1 VKRHVPITLVVA
13 FALVIIAAVAY
24 FMLVRPQRAES
35 ARLDEEIATLEQK
48 VDAALTASQGGESH
62 AAVRVADVFELA
74 KAIPGEEDMA
84 GIILELDSVAAA
96 AGTRFLSI
104 TPGAPAEKG
113 EYRAIPIALTFEG
126 SYYDLA
132 DFLFRLRN
140 LVAVRDGKLAAKG
153 RLFTLDSLDLHGA
166 QDGFPR
172 IEAVL
177 TISAYVYGAGADPAT
192 EVAEA
197 SEPVVGG
204 SP

>member
-1 VKRHVPITLVVA
+1 VKKQVPVTLVVA
-13 FALVIIAAVAY
+13 LALVVVAAVAY
-24 FMLVRPQRAES
+24 FMLVRPPRAES
-35 ARLDEEIATLEQK
+35 ATLDEEIVALEQK
-48 VDAALTASQGGESH
+48 VDAALAASQGGEAH
-62 AAVRVADVFELA
+62 AAVRVAEVLELA

-84 GIILELDSVAAA
+84 GIILELNSVAGA

-113 EYRAIPIALTFEG
+113 DYRALPIALTFEG
-126 SYYDLA
+126 SYYDLT

-140 LVAVRDGKLAAKG
+140 LVAVRDGKLAVKG
-153 RLFTLDSLDLHGA
+153 RLYTLDTLDLHGA
-166 QDGFPR
+166 PEGFPQ

-177 TISAYVYGAGADPAT
+177 TISAYVYGAGAAATT

-197 SEPVVGG
+197 PEQAAGG